1 MGKYTKRIQK
11 RMLVSFC
18 IYSFLFVA
26 LFARIGTLSSSEAL
40 STAAGNQSAYTLT
53 VSQSRGLI
61 YDCNGER
68 LVAETKE
75 TVYLILPSADNV
87 TEVLKTVPISRR
99 ESVLAQFQAGKP
111 FLLYD
116 PLTAPKGE
124 GIYPFTTDVRYQED
138 QLAQHVIGY
147 LDGEGN
153 GVSGVE
159 AAFDSFLSSLCCET
173 TATAMVNGLGTVMS
187 GVAPTIREETPSEA
201 GIMLSIDKNIQSVI
215 ESIGKEMLKKGAIVV
230 MDPYTGALKGV
241 ASFPD
246 YQLSTLETDLLDTE
260 NTPMINRAF
269 SAYAVGSTFK
279 VVTTAAGLNAGHPM
293 EETVV
298 CDGYLDVSGQIFRCH
313 LRSGHGEMDLLD
325 ALKESC
331 NPYFITL
338 GLSVGGDALLSLAK
352 DFGFGEATVF
362 CEGISSASGSLP
374 SESEMINPAAVA
386 NFSFGQGALTAT
398 PVQIAVMLSA
408 VVNGGYRVTPRLIE
422 GEYDGENLNRYR
434 QTAGEKILSS
444 DVAAAIQSYL
454 IYCVMVSED
463 SKAVPNTTT
472 AGGKTA
478 TAQTGQYKEDGEEYE
493 HGWFAGF
500 FPAASPEYVVV
511 VLSENSGFGNET
523 AAPVFAAIADALTDP
538 SDFAG
543 NDS

>member
-11 RMLVSFC
+11 RVLISFC
-18 IYSFLFVA
+18 IYSFLFVG
-26 LFARIGTLSSSEAL
+26 LFARIGSLTSSEVL
-40 STAAGNQSAYTLT
+40 STAAGNQSSYTLT

-61 YDCNGER
+61 YDCNGEQ
-68 LVAETKE
+68 LVAEQEE

-87 TEVLKTVPISRR
+87 TQVLKTVPISRR

-116 PLTAPKGE
+116 PLTPPEGE
-124 GIYPFTTDVRYQED
+124 GVYPFSVPVRYQED
-138 QLAQHVIGY
+138 QLAQHIIGY

-159 AAFDSFLSSLCCET
+159 AAFNNFLSSLACET
-173 TATAMVNGLGTVMS
+173 TATVMVNGLGRVMS
-187 GVAPTIREETPSEA
+187 GVEPKIRAETPSET

-215 ESIGKEMLKKGAIVV
+215 ESIGKEMLNKGAIVV

-246 YQLSTLETDLLDTE
+246 YQLSTLSDDLLDEE

-269 SAYAVGSTFK
+269 YPYAVGSTFK
-279 VVTTAAGLNAGHPM
+279 IVTTAAGLNAGHKM

-298 CDGYLDVSGQIFRCH
+298 CKGYLDVSGQIFRCH

-338 GLSVGGDALLSLAK
+338 GLSVGGDALLTMAK
-352 DFGFGEATVF
+352 AFGFGEETIF
-362 CEGISSASGSLP
+362 TEGITSAAGTLP

-386 NFSFGQGALTAT
+386 NLSFGQGKLTAT

-422 GEYDGENLNRYR
+422 GEYDGENENRYR
-434 QTAGEKILSS
+434 DINSEKILSS
-444 DVAAAIQSYL
+444 DIAAAIQTYL
-454 IYCVMVSED
+454 IHCVMVAED
-463 SKAVPNTTT
+463 SKAVPTHTT

-478 TAQTGQYKEDGEEYE
+478 TAQTGQYNENGEEYE

-511 VLSENSGFGNET
+511 VLSENSGYGNET
-523 AAPVFAAIADALTDP
+523 AAPVFAAIADALTE
-538 SDFAG
+538 SLNFAG
-543 NDS
+543 TDS

>member
-1 MGKYTKRIQK
+1 MGKYTKRIHK
-11 RMLVSFC
+11 RVLISFC
-18 IYSFLFVA
+18 IYSFLFVG
-26 LFARIGTLSSSEAL
+26 LFARIGSLTSSEVL
-40 STAAGNQSAYTLT
+40 STAAGNQSSYTLT

-68 LVAETKE
+68 LVAEQEE

-87 TEVLKTVPISRR
+87 TQVLKTVPISRR

-116 PLTAPKGE
+116 PLTPPEGE
-124 GIYPFTTDVRYQED
+124 GVYPFSVPVRYQED
-138 QLAQHVIGY
+138 QLAQHIIGY

-159 AAFDSFLSSLCCET
+159 AAFNNFLSSLACET
-173 TATAMVNGLGTVMS
+173 TATVMVNGLGRVMS
-187 GVAPTIREETPSEA
+187 GVEPKIRAETPSET

-215 ESIGKEMLKKGAIVV
+215 ESIGKEMLNKGAIVV

-246 YQLSTLETDLLDTE
+246 YQLSTLSDDLLDEE

-269 SAYAVGSTFK
+269 YPYAVGSTFK
-279 VVTTAAGLNAGHPM
+279 IVTTAAGLNAGHKM

-298 CDGYLDVSGQIFRCH
+298 CKGYLDVSGQIFRCH
-313 LRSGHGEMDLLD
+313 LRSGHGEVDLLD

-338 GLSVGGDALLSLAK
+338 GLSVGGDALLTMAK
-352 DFGFGEATVF
+352 AFGFGEETIF
-362 CEGISSASGSLP
+362 TEGITSAAGTLP

-386 NFSFGQGALTAT
+386 NLSFGQGKLTAT

-422 GEYDGENLNRYR
+422 GEYDGENENRYR
-434 QTAGEKILSS
+434 DINSEKILSS
-444 DVAAAIQSYL
+444 DIAAAIQTYL
-454 IYCVMVSED
+454 IHCVMVAED
-463 SKAVPNTTT
+463 SKAVPAHTT

-478 TAQTGQYKEDGEEYE
+478 TAQTGQYNENGEEYE